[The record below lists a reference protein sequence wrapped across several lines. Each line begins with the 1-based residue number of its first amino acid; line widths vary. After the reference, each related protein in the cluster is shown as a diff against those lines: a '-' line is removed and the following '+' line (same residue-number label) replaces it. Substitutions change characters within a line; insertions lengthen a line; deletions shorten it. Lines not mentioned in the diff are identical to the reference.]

1 MRKKAELQ
9 EQHSGDSEV
18 GVCLRNHMTCHMTS
32 HSNIAGARL
41 RRGQWFKHIERVGL

>member
-18 GVCLRNHMTCHMTS
+18 GTCLRNHMTCHMTS
-32 HSNIAGARL
+32 HLIITRARL
-41 RRGQWFKHIERVGL
+41 RRG